1 MKKLFCIFVVE
12 FVSVFAIAQS
22 LGELAGA
29 GTSLEAK
36 TSNTTSVEAKNTSV
50 AKDAS
55 TTSNDDAQEK
65 FDAIFL
71 KASQGDA
78 NAQLALGALYA
89 RGVKP
94 VSPNAQ
100 LALEWLEKSANQGNV
115 AAMNYIGVIYG
126 DGKLIKQDFSK
137 AIHWRELAAEKG
149 SPVDKFALA
158 NSFIYG
164 YMLPANQDKAMYWL
178 QKAGEAGHMD
188 AINQLVSIYSNRGDK
203 QQAKHW
209 KNQRSFAQIS
219 AARAGDVSAMYEVY
233 RKYISGKGGLSRS
246 IPKGLYWLRKASD
259 AGHILAIDTLA
270 MMYVNGRYVERDF
283 NKGIAML
290 EKLASKNPAY
300 ALKISTLYSE
310 DVDNSDLAKA
320 EQWLDVA
327 AKNLGGLDKIRI
339 IWKFWAGFGV
349 KKNLQKAI
357 AYCDEM
363 LKSANE
369 KNTKDIVEKIKAD
382 ILANKDAPENIWSI
396 VNK

>member
-1 MKKLFCIFVVE
+1 MKKIFCICVVE
-12 FVSVFAIAQS
+12 IAWLVAVAQS

-29 GTSLEAK
+29 GVSLENK
-36 TSNTTSVEAKNTSV
+36 SSNAPSVEAKNV
-50 AKDAS
+50 AKNAS
-55 TTSNDDAQEK
+55 ASSDENAQEK
-65 FDAIFL
+65 FDTIFL

-78 NAQLALGALYA
+78 NAQLALGVLYA

-100 LALEWLEKSANQGNV
+100 LALEWLEKSAKQGNV

-137 AIHWRELAAEKG
+137 AIYWRELAAEKG
-149 SPVDKFALA
+149 SPADKFALA

-164 YMLPANQDKAMYWL
+164 YMLPANQEKALLWL

-219 AARAGDVSAMYEVY
+219 SARAGDASAMYEVY
-233 RKYISGKGGLSRS
+233 RKYISGKGGLSKS
-246 IPKGLYWLRKASD
+246 IPKGLYWLRKAAN
-259 AGHILAIDTLA
+259 AGHILAMDTLA
-270 MMYVNGRYVERDF
+270 MMYVNGRYIERDF

-290 EKLASKNPAY
+290 EKLADRNPAY
-300 ALKISTLYSE
+300 ALKISALYSE
-310 DVDNSDLAKA
+310 DADNSDLSKA
-320 EQWLDVA
+320 EQWLDTA
-327 AKNLGGLDKIRI
+327 AKNLGGVDKIRI

-349 KKNLQKAI
+349 KKNPQKAI

-363 LKSANE
+363 LKSENE

-382 ILANKDAPENIWSI
+382 ILANKDAPENVWNFIN
-396 VNK
+396 NK